1 MPRTRTDIPARDTPE
16 AKARRQPK
24 RDLSRL
30 DAEAKKRRD
39 LVEMVGFFAF
49 RDSWKSRLA
58 EALTHCSGRKVS
70 PAQVLSWS
78 SGARPVPADLMPAL
92 EDVAYYEAR
101 SLRSMASILDG
112 LSAPDRLRP
121 EPEPEPEAKPAPAP
135 QVPGSPEWDAHIE
148 AVTAELME
156 CDDPT
161 E

>member
-1 MPRTRTDIPARDTPE
+1 MPCTRPDIPARDTPE

-58 EALTHCSGRKVS
+58 EALTHYSGRKVS

-78 SGARPVPADLMPAL
+78 AG
-92 EDVAYYEAR
+92 
-101 SLRSMASILDG
+101 
-112 LSAPDRLRP
+112 
-121 EPEPEPEAKPAPAP
+121 
-135 QVPGSPEWDAHIE
+135 PGRCRRI
-148 AVTAELME
+148 
-156 CDDPT
+156 
-161 E
+161 